1 MYRCTGLINYLVYD
15 SGKLKV
21 FFYRPTIEEL
31 PDAVINKMVQK
42 DIAFWV
48 DKPGDNAYT
57 LHDAY
62 YDYGMTTEIVLPRTF
77 QIITH

>member
-1 MYRCTGLINYLVYD
+1 MVI
-15 SGKLKV
+15 
-21 FFYRPTIEEL
+21 FHRPTIGEL
-31 PDAVINKMVQK
+31 PDTVINNMVRK

-62 YDYGMTTEIVLPRTF
+62 YDYGMTTEIVLPRMF
-77 QIITH
+77 